1 MKKRN
6 GFTLIEL
13 LAVIVILAII
23 ALIATPMVLKY
34 IKTSKE
40 GSYDSSIDN
49 ILRAA
54 ENYYA
59 GSMLNTKT
67 TYPQNF
73 MFPNN
78 KELGVKGKQPD
89 SGSLTIYEDGST
101 YLYAVYDEIIYT
113 KLPNEQRA
121 RRYNMV
127 VGDDIT
133 WTTDGKGKITKYN
146 MGSASQK
153 IEYQLEI
160 WMGYLNIAGS
170 YAMRDV
176 DAGIDFDF
184 NLSLKENIEKIE
196 QQGDIDRGMLPLEL
210 NKEID
215 EVIEIFNTKSAI
227 TEEEGLKMI
236 EDNREKLPYFAD
248 YYDQAMSNPDNF
260 QMSDLKA
267 YKLISD
273 NIETTNIL
281 IIPNYVK
288 HSDGTKE
295 KITSIDTFAFR
306 NESLSGAFECY
317 IAPPFSGDDSH
328 LKGIDLIIPEGIE
341 VLSGGVFQACLLN
354 SVTIGNSVKTIEG
367 NSFYV
372 NLLETVILP
381 SSLEIIGSNSF
392 AGNNIRGNIT
402 IPKGV
407 VTVESG
413 AFENIEDNCTEDQI
427 NGTYGEALAIVCRL
441 MRNNKNEIT
450 SVMFEKG
457 SKIET
462 IGSSAF
468 YNNKIENIT
477 IPGSIKSI
485 GNNAFDCE
493 TLKSATIE
501 RAKGSDLMV
510 DSTAFGNITPVY
522 KTS

>member
-1 MKKRN
+1 MKKKS

-40 GSYDSSIDN
+40 GSYDNSIDN

-54 ENYYA
+54 DNYYA
-59 GSMLNTKT
+59 GSLLNTKT
-67 TYPQNF
+67 TYPLTF
-73 MFPNN
+73 AFPNN

-160 WMGYLNIAGS
+160 WLGYLNLGYV
-170 YAMRDV
+170 YALRDA
-176 DAGIDFDF
+176 DAGEDFDY
-184 NLSLKENIEKIE
+184 NLSLKENIEKME
-196 QQGDIDRGMLPLEL
+196 QEMDIDRGMLPLEL

-215 EVIEIFNTKSAI
+215 EALEIFNTKSAI
-227 TEEEGLKMI
+227 TEEEFWKMV
-236 EDNREKLPYFAD
+236 EDNREKLPYFSD
-248 YYDQAMSNPDNF
+248 YYDLENSGSGTL
-260 QMSDLKA
+260 SDLKA
-267 YKLISD
+267 YQLIRD
-273 NIETTNIL
+273 NIEATNIL
-281 IIPNYVK
+281 VIPNYVK

-295 KITSIDTFAFR
+295 KITSIDSFAFR
-306 NESLSGAFECY
+306 DKSISGAYECY
-317 IAPPFSGDDSH
+317 IAPPYSDDDSN
-328 LKGIDLIIPEGIE
+328 LKGMNLIIPEGIE
-341 VLSGGVFQACLLN
+341 EINDGVFQACILN
-354 SVTIGNSVKTIEG
+354 SVNIGNTVKTIGES
-367 NSFYV
+367 SFYT
-372 NLLETVILP
+372 NLLETIILP
-381 SSLEIIGSNSF
+381 SSLEVIGANSF
-392 AGNNIRGNIT
+392 MGNNIRGNII

-407 VTVESG
+407 TIIEHS
-413 AFENIEDNCTEDQI
+413 AFEKEAGTCTEDQL
-427 NGTYGEALAIVCRL
+427 NGTYGDAIARLCRL
-441 MRNNKNEIT
+441 LTTNRNEIN
-450 SVMFEKG
+450 SVTFEKG

-462 IGSSAF
+462 IEYSAF
-468 YNNKIENIT
+468 AGNKIENIT
-477 IPGSIKSI
+477 IPGSIKTI
-485 GNNAFDCE
+485 GSNAFNCE

-501 RAKGSDLMV
+501 RAKGSDLRV
-510 DSTAFGNITPVY
+510 DATAFGNVTPVY
-522 KTS
+522 K